1 MSLSCILVPSLCLRG
16 ESSRQALSASL
27 YKLVPRQQKQLNLFL
42 PSVHSPLKTAP
53 LTKPTGSIVG
63 MNRMAASL
71 YMTGT
76 KALKKKLSKP
86 MPHLLSRENLGC
98 YCGDKTGNRLNE
110 RKTLKSWFTK
120 HRKKKTKKEKVGAQQ
135 NMQEMGKVKGQW

>member
-1 MSLSCILVPSLCLRG
+1 M
-16 ESSRQALSASL
+16 
-27 YKLVPRQQKQLNLFL
+27 
-42 PSVHSPLKTAP
+42 
-53 LTKPTGSIVG
+53 G
-63 MNRMAASL
+63 MNRMTASL

-120 HRKKKTKKEKVGAQQ
+120 HRKKDEEGESRSTAEYAGNEQGKGTMVKNKKEAEK
-135 NMQEMGKVKGQW
+135 K

>member
-1 MSLSCILVPSLCLRG
+1 MGPLSTQNTSRNRVNVSSYKSVSLSCILVPSLCLRG

-42 PSVHSPLKTAP
+42 PSVYSPLKTAP
-53 LTKPTGSIVG
+53 LTKPTGSIMG
-63 MNRMAASL
+63 MNRMTASL

-110 RKTLKSWFTK
+110 RK
-120 HRKKKTKKEKVGAQQ
+120 KTEKLVY
-135 NMQEMGKVKGQW
+135 